1 MDLRSTTGDLLMH
14 RFVRRR
20 SVLRA
25 MSLALPLAM
34 LAPVAFADQPGQ
46 HGAPGSQPSI
56 AEAPDVADI
65 FIGELEKRII
75 RSYYER
81 HLVAYQQSPDW
92 LDYKKKKG
100 KKKHKGLP
108 PGLAKKGTLP
118 PGLAKQLAR
127 NGRLPPGLEYRSLPH
142 DLIVELPPLQ
152 RGYKYVIVDDRV
164 MLIKAA
170 SNLILD
176 VLTVAA
182 LDLLD

>member
-1 MDLRSTTGDLLMH
+1 MLMQRLTH
-14 RFVRRR
+14 RR
-20 SVLRA
+20 SVLCA
-25 MSLALPLAM
+25 IGIALPIALLSSASW
-34 LAPVAFADQPGQ
+34 ADQPGQ
-46 HGAPGSQPSI
+46 NGAPGTQPQT
-56 AEAPDVADI
+56 AESPTVGEI

-75 RSYYER
+75 GDYYQR
-81 HLVAYQQSPDW
+81 HLVDWQQSPDGR
-92 LDYKKKKG
+92 DYNKHKNN
-100 KKKHKGLP
+100 KHKGLP

-127 NGRLPPGLEYRSLPH
+127 NGHLPPGLEKRSLPH
-142 DLIVELPPLQ
+142 DLVVELPPLQ
-152 RGYKYVIVDDRV
+152 PDYKYVIVDDRV

>member
-1 MDLRSTTGDLLMH
+1 ML
-14 RFVRRR
+14 RFVLRR

-25 MSLALPLAM
+25 MSFALPLAM
-34 LAPVAFADQPGQ
+34 LAPAAFADQPGQ
-46 HGAPGSQPSI
+46 NGAPGTQPTV
-56 AEAPDVADI
+56 AAAPDAVDI
-65 FIGELEKRII
+65 FIGELEQRII
-75 RSYYER
+75 RSYYDR
-81 HLVAYQQSPDW
+81 QLVIYQQSPE
-92 LDYKKKKG
+92 YKKNKG
-100 KKKHKGLP
+100 KKKHKHNGLP

-127 NGRLPPGLEYRSLPH
+127 NGHLPPGLEYRSLPH

-152 RGYKYVIVDDRV
+152 PGYRYVIADDRV

>member
-1 MDLRSTTGDLLMH
+1 MQRLVH
-14 RFVRRR
+14 RR
-20 SVLRA
+20 SVLRTIGI
-25 MSLALPLAM
+25 ALPLAV
-34 LAPVAFADQPGQ
+34 LSRGVFADQPGEN
-46 HGAPGSQPSI
+46 GAPGSQPAV
-56 AEAPDVADI
+56 AEAPDAVDI

-81 HLVAYQQSPDW
+81 QLVTYQRSPEW
-92 LDYKKKKG
+92 HEYEKNKG
-100 KKKHKGLP
+100 KKKHKHKGLP
-108 PGLAKKGTLP
+108 PGLAKKGALP

-127 NGRLPPGLEYRSLPH
+127 NGHLPPGLEYRSLPR

-152 RGYKYVIVDDRV
+152 AGYKYVIVDDRV

>member
-1 MDLRSTTGDLLMH
+1 MQ
-14 RFVRRR
+14 RFVHRR

-25 MSLALPLAM
+25 MSFALPLAM
-34 LAPVAFADQPGQ
+34 LAPAALADQPGQ
-46 HGAPGSQPSI
+46 NGAPGTQPSV
-56 AEAPDVADI
+56 AEAPDAADI

-81 HLVAYQQSPDW
+81 HLVEYQQSPEW
-92 LDYKKKKG
+92 HEHKKNKKKN
-100 KKKHKGLP
+100 KHKGLP
-108 PGLAKKGTLP
+108 PGIAKKGTLP
-118 PGLAKQLAR
+118 PGIAKQLAR
-127 NGRLPPGLEYRSLPH
+127 NGHLPPGLEYRSLPH

-152 RGYKYVIVDDRV
+152 SGYRYVIVDDRV

-170 SNLILD
+170 SNIILD

>member
-1 MDLRSTTGDLLMH
+1 MQ
-14 RFVRRR
+14 RFVHRR
-20 SVLRA
+20 SILRA
-25 MSLALPLAM
+25 MSFALPLAL
-34 LAPVAFADQPGQ
+34 LAPAALADQPGQ
-46 HGAPGSQPSI
+46 NGAPGTQPSV
-56 AEAPDVADI
+56 AEAPDAVDI

-81 HLVAYQQSPDW
+81 QLVTYQQSPEW
-92 LDYKKKKG
+92 HEYEKNKG
-100 KKKHKGLP
+100 KKKNKHKGLP

-127 NGRLPPGLEYRSLPH
+127 NGHLPPGLEKRSLPD

-152 RGYKYVIVDDRV
+152 HGYRYVIVDDRV

>member
-1 MDLRSTTGDLLMH
+1 MQSSIN
-14 RFVRRR
+14 RR

-25 MSLALPLAM
+25 MSFALPLVL
-34 LAPVAFADQPGQ
+34 LAPAALADQPGQ
-46 HGAPGSQPSI
+46 NGAPGSQPVV
-56 AEAPDVADI
+56 AEAPDAADI
-65 FIGELEKRII
+65 FIGELEKRLI

-81 HLVAYQQSPDW
+81 QLVTYQQSPEW
-92 LDYKKKKG
+92 HEYEKGKG
-100 KKKHKGLP
+100 KKKNKHKGLP

-127 NGRLPPGLEYRSLPH
+127 NGHLPPGLEYRSLPH

-152 RGYKYVIVDDRV
+152 AGYKYVIVDDRV

-170 SNLILD
+170 SNIILD

>member
-1 MDLRSTTGDLLMH
+1 MLRLVH
-14 RFVRRR
+14 RR
-20 SVLRA
+20 SLLRA
-25 MSLALPLAM
+25 IGFALPLAM
-34 LAPVAFADQPGQ
+34 LAPAAIADQPGQ
-46 HGAPGSQPSI
+46 NGAPGTKPTV
-56 AEAPDVADI
+56 AEAPDAVDI
-65 FIGELEKRII
+65 FIGELEQRII

-81 HLVAYQQSPDW
+81 QLVTYRQSPEW
-92 LDYKKKKG
+92 HEYEKNKG
-100 KKKHKGLP
+100 KKKHKHKGLP

-127 NGRLPPGLEYRSLPH
+127 NGHLPPGLEYRSLPH

-152 RGYKYVIVDDRV
+152 HGYRYVIVDDRV

>member
-1 MDLRSTTGDLLMH
+1 MQ
-14 RFVRRR
+14 RFVHRR

-25 MSLALPLAM
+25 MSFALPLAV
-34 LAPVAFADQPGQ
+34 LAPAASADQPGQ
-46 HGAPGSQPSI
+46 NGAPATQPTV
-56 AEAPDVADI
+56 AEAPDAVDI
-65 FIGELEKRII
+65 FIGELEQRII
-75 RSYYER
+75 RSYYDR
-81 HLVAYQQSPDW
+81 QLVIYQQSPE
-92 LDYKKKKG
+92 YKNKG
-100 KKKHKGLP
+100 KKKHKHKDLP

-127 NGRLPPGLEYRSLPH
+127 NGHLPPGLEYRSLPH

-152 RGYKYVIVDDRV
+152 PGYRYVIADDRV